1 MTSID
6 MKEDILAVNLEE
18 EASVLETFKE
28 LTRRC
33 PDEDNEVLR
42 AWLKSRLAD
51 AATDR
56 ILGCHIIGPGAGDLI
71 HEVCVAMEF
80 GASAQDLALTNNTAA
95 AVALTVGGG
104 NASVSLV
111 G

>member
-1 MTSID
+1 MTQID

-33 PDEDNEVLR
+33 PNEDNEVLR

-51 AATDR
+51 AATE
-56 ILGCHIIGPGAGDLI
+56 GEIGFYLD
-71 HEVCVAMEF
+71 EF
-80 GASAQDLALTNNTAA
+80 GARDVREIPASEALLMLNQPLIWSEQSEVMLHAYLMTHA
-95 AVALTVGGG
+95 G
-104 NASVSLV
+104 
-111 G
+111 

>member
-1 MTSID
+1 MTLLD
-6 MKEDILAVNLEE
+6 MKEDILAANLEE

-51 AATDR
+51 AATE
-56 ILGCHIIGPGAGDLI
+56 GEIGFYLD
-71 HEVCVAMEF
+71 EF
-80 GASAQDLALTNNTAA
+80 GARDVREIPASEALLMLNQPLIWSEKSEVMLHAYL
-95 AVALTVGGG
+95 LTHAG
-104 NASVSLV
+104 
-111 G
+111 

>member
-6 MKEDILAVNLEE
+6 MKEDILAVNLGE

-51 AATDR
+51 AATE
-56 ILGCHIIGPGAGDLI
+56 GEIGFYLD
-71 HEVCVAMEF
+71 EF
-80 GASAQDLALTNNTAA
+80 GAREVREIPASEALLMLNQPLIWSEQSEVMLHAYLMTQA
-95 AVALTVGGG
+95 G
-104 NASVSLV
+104 
-111 G
+111 

>member
-1 MTSID
+1 MTLTD
-6 MKEDILAVNLEE
+6 MKEEILAVNLEE

-51 AATDR
+51 AATE
-56 ILGCHIIGPGAGDLI
+56 GEIGFYLD
-71 HEVCVAMEF
+71 EF
-80 GASAQDLALTNNTAA
+80 GARDVREIPASEALLMLNQPLIWSEQSEVMLHAYLMTHA
-95 AVALTVGGG
+95 G
-104 NASVSLV
+104 
-111 G
+111 

>member
-6 MKEDILAVNLEE
+6 MKEDILAVNFEE

-51 AATDR
+51 AATE
-56 ILGCHIIGPGAGDLI
+56 GEIGFYLD
-71 HEVCVAMEF
+71 EF
-80 GASAQDLALTNNTAA
+80 GAREVREIPASEALLMLNQPLIWSEQSEVMLHAYLMTQA
-95 AVALTVGGG
+95 G
-104 NASVSLV
+104 
-111 G
+111 

>member
-1 MTSID
+1 MTLLD

-51 AATDR
+51 AATE
-56 ILGCHIIGPGAGDLI
+56 GEIGFYLD
-71 HEVCVAMEF
+71 EF
-80 GASAQDLALTNNTAA
+80 GARDVREIPASEALLMLNQP
-95 AVALTVGGG
+95 
-104 NASVSLV
+104 LV
-111 G
+111 WSEQSEVMLHAYLMTHAG

>member
-1 MTSID
+1 MTLLD
-6 MKEDILAVNLEE
+6 TKEDILAVNLEE

-51 AATDR
+51 AATE
-56 ILGCHIIGPGAGDLI
+56 GEIGFYLD
-71 HEVCVAMEF
+71 EF
-80 GASAQDLALTNNTAA
+80 GARDVREIPASEALLMLNQPLIWSEQSEVMLHAYLMTHA
-95 AVALTVGGG
+95 G
-104 NASVSLV
+104 
-111 G
+111 